1 MTSSALDGNHTT
13 SQDSFCTE
21 RLYGFDLKILIAT
34 LNIPLSIT
42 AILGNVLIIVA
53 LRNAST
59 SLRPPSKLL
68 FRSLASTDLGVGLIS
83 QPLVVIFL
91 LSSEDSQSC
100 IYLTIVGKVT
110 SVMFAGVS
118 LLTLTAISVE
128 RLFALLSG
136 LRYRQVVT
144 MRRIR
149 IAVAMFWLFS
159 AVLAVI
165 FIFKLH
171 ISAIIASILFL
182 SCTITSSYC
191 YTTIYRE
198 LRRHHQRQVHV
209 QGQVVPQDHPNAG
222 ALRSLNI
229 ARYRKT
235 VSSALWVQM
244 TFVACY
250 LPFGIVQVIISVTG
264 LRSPSIDVARDLTG
278 SIVLLNS
285 TLNPFLYCWKI
296 SEIRQRVKETIRR
309 LKIV

>member
-1 MTSSALDGNHTT
+1 MTSSAFVGNHTT
-13 SQDSFCTE
+13 SQDSFCIK
-21 RLYGFDLKILIAT
+21 RLYGLHLKILIST

-91 LSSEDSQSC
+91 LSPEYSQSC
-100 IYLTIVGKVT
+100 VYLTILGKVT
-110 SVMFAGVS
+110 SVMFGGVS

-128 RLFALLSG
+128 RLLALLSG

-159 AVLAVI
+159 AVIAVLFVYRLLI
-165 FIFKLH
+165 T
-171 ISAIIASILFL
+171 AVIASILLL
-182 SCTITSSYC
+182 SCTITSAYC
-191 YTTIYRE
+191 YTKIYRT
-198 LRRHHQRQVHV
+198 LRRHQRQVHV
-209 QGQVVPQDHPNAG
+209 QGQVVPQDHWNTG
-222 ALRSLNI
+222 GLRSVNI

-264 LRSPSIDVARDLTG
+264 LRSPSLDVARDITG
-278 SIVLLNS
+278 SIVFLNS

-296 SEIRQRVKETIRR
+296 SEIRQRVKETIRHFF
-309 LKIV
+309 